1 MMRVRNDM
9 LYEKAK
15 ELVKNNKNYRVSEK
29 FYKGHKFE
37 FFTYILPDY
46 NDMKENNSFF
56 MRGFC
61 VQDSKIEIL
70 GLRKFFNI
78 GENPDWNLESLKNL
92 VITEK
97 FDGTLIIPFLLD
109 NKIEFRTKMSFD
121 DPFVS
126 EARRAF
132 NLLTETEQN
141 FILEKLK
148 NSENIFCELISPLDK
163 HVVNY
168 NGELS
173 LKIFAYTENGK
184 LKPYVPVILHFK
196 DVNDLK
202 NFLETQKNFE
212 GYVLYDLE
220 NDKQYKLKSSEYCLK
235 HRAKE
240 SIQNYEVL
248 HLIINEEIDDL
259 RNLFN
264 DLELNYIDYLTHE
277 IINYIIN
284 KQEFFN
290 KNYVTDR
297 KEFALKMKNF
307 DDFALNMSLY
317 KFNDVK
323 VIKEYIIKNTQ
334 KKTDFENFLK
344 KNNIKNFNE
353 FIKSV

>member
-1 MMRVRNDM
+1 M
-9 LYEKAK
+9 LYNKAK
-15 ELVKNNKNYRVSEK
+15 ELVKNNKNYRVSTK
-29 FYKGHKFE
+29 LYKGHKFE

-61 VQDSKIEIL
+61 VQDSKIEIP
-70 GLRKFFNI
+70 GLKKFFNI
-78 GENPDWNLESLKNL
+78 GENPDWNLENL
-92 VITEK
+92 DNMKITVK
-97 FDGTLIIPFLLD
+97 YDGTLIIPFLLD
-109 NKIEFRTKMSFD
+109 GNIEFRTKMSFD
-121 DPFVS
+121 EPFIS

-132 NLLTETEQN
+132 ELLSEDEKN
-141 FILEKLK
+141 FILIKLK
-148 NSENIFCELISPLDK
+148 KSENVYCELISPLDK

-173 LKIFAYTENGK
+173 LKIFAYTDNGK
-184 LKPYVPVILHFK
+184 LKPYAPVILHFK
-196 DVNDLK
+196 DVNHLK
-202 NFLETQKNFE
+202 EFLETQKNFE
-212 GYVLYDLE
+212 GYVIYDLE

-264 DLELNYIDYLTHE
+264 NLELNYIDYLTHE

-290 KNYVTDR
+290 KNFINDR

-334 KKTDFENFLK
+334 KKTDFEKFLK
-344 KNNIKNFNE
+344 KNNIKTFNE
-353 FIKSV
+353 FVK